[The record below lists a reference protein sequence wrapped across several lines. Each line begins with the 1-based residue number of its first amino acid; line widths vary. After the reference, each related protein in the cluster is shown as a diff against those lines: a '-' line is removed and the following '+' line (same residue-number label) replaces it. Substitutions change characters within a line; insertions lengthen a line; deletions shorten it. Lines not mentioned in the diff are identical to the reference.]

1 MKRGR
6 WDDSDEEEQKV
17 KPKEKPKV
25 KASKKS
31 AVFSE
36 DSKDNQIKS
45 PGIVEAQISRKNSF
59 RLARRVYEPL
69 VRSCRSIDC
78 YEHLNFIDQGT
89 YGLVF
94 RARCLETNEI
104 YALKQV
110 KYGNE
115 VNKIGFPSTALREIN
130 ILLTL
135 NHPNIIPVREVVVDP
150 LSDKVFMV
158 MEYCENDLK
167 TCMAQH
173 KQSFSIAEVGY
184 FQEYFLLS

>member
-6 WDDSDEEEQKV
+6 WDDSDEEQKV
-17 KPKEKPKV
+17 KPKEKSKV
-25 KASKKS
+25 K
-31 AVFSE
+31 V
-36 DSKDNQIKS
+36 
-45 PGIVEAQISRKNSF
+45 SRKVAVNENIKLNKTKTYVSSESSF
-59 RLARRVYEPL
+59 RSARRVYEPL
-69 VRSCRSIDC
+69 ARSCRSVDC
-78 YEHLNFIDQGT
+78 YEPLNFIDQGT

-94 RARCLETNEI
+94 RARCVETNEV

-135 NHPNIIPVREVVVDP
+135 NHQNIIPVREVVIDP
-150 LSDKVFMV
+150 QSDKVFMV

-173 KQSFSIAEVGY
+173 KQSFSIAEVSS
-184 FQEYFLLS
+184 FQSISFSFL